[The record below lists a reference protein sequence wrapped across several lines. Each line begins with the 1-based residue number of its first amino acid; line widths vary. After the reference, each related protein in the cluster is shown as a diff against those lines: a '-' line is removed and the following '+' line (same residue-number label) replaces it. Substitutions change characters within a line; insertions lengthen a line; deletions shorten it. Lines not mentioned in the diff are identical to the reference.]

1 MMLWLWGRILRG
13 LAPLAIIAGVLLG
26 LRVKW
31 GREGAQRQQQRER
44 EADAFRAEQIRERA
58 AQAAR
63 DADGISSGDDAD
75 DRLRANGR
83 LRD

>member
-1 MMLWLWGRILRG
+1 MIWLWSRILRG
-13 LAPLAIIAGVLLG
+13 LAPLAIVAGVLLG

-31 GREGAQRQQQRER
+31 GREGAQRQQER
-44 EADAFRAEQIRERA
+44 AQDADEERAIDIRERA

-75 DRLRANGR
+75 DRLRAHGR

>member
-1 MMLWLWGRILRG
+1 MIWLWGRILRG
-13 LAPLAIIAGVLLG
+13 LAPLAIIAGVLLS

-31 GREGAQRQQQRER
+31 GREGAQRQQERAANADEQR
-44 EADAFRAEQIRERA
+44 ASDIRERA

-63 DADGISSGDDAD
+63 DADDISSGDDAD
-75 DRLRANGR
+75 DRLRARGR